1 MGVDRSVT
9 DFENLLHRNLL
20 GVFDERDESLRL
32 PRLTALYSPDAR
44 FADHDGVA
52 IGHDA
57 INEKIR
63 ELHARTPGFSFT
75 PGQFHEV
82 QDLATIEWSYGPAG
96 ADPVVNGTDV
106 AIVRDGRIVA
116 LYVYLR

>member
-1 MGVDRSVT
+1 M
-9 DFENLLHRNLL
+9 L
-20 GVFDERDESLRL
+20 GVFNEREESLRL
-32 PRLTALYSPDAR
+32 PQLAALYAPDAR

-52 IGHDA
+52 VGLDA

-63 ELHARTPGFSFT
+63 ALHARTPGFVFA
-75 PGQFHEV
+75 PGPFHEV

-106 AIVRDGRIVA
+106 AIIRDGRISA

>member
-1 MGVDRSVT
+1 MT
-9 DFENLLHRNLL
+9 DFDDLLHRNLL
-20 GVFDERDESLRL
+20 GVFNERDESRRL
-32 PRLTALYSPDAR
+32 PLLAELYAPDAR

-52 IGHDA
+52 VGPEA

-63 ELHARTPGFSFT
+63 DLHARTPGFEFV
-75 PGQFHEV
+75 PGASHDV
-82 QDLATIEWSYGPAG
+82 QDLATLEWSYGPAG

-106 AIVRDGRIVA
+106 MIVRDGRIAA